1 MKEDIIDQKYII
13 LDKLGEGAYSTVYKV
28 QNKETNEILALKVI
42 ENHFFYNEFKINNK
56 LKSINSPYIVKFYK
70 YSQWEQDGTDLKPYF
85 VFELSDKGELNNYIN
100 CGKDG
105 FDERFCK
112 MIFLEIVKAF
122 QILHNED
129 ICHRDIKAENIL
141 LNSAKYEIK
150 ICDLGFS
157 SETDEMLKGKFGTKQ
172 YTAPEIIMGKEYD
185 GKKVDIFSL
194 GVLLFY
200 LRTAKFLFE
209 KAIISE
215 GNNPKSVYDYIKEKN
230 EKVWEI
236 SKLNALDKL
245 SNKFKELFI
254 KMVAFNP
261 KERPSIDEILNDK
274 WFDEI
279 NNLTNDEREKL
290 KDELIYEFK
299 QREKIIKS

>member
-172 YTAPEIIMGKEYD
+172 YMAPEIIMGKEYD